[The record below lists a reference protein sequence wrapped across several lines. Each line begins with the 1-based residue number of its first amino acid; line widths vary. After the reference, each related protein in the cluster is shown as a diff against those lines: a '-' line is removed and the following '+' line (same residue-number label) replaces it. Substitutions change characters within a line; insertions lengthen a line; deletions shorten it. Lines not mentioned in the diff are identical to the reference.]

1 MIRQTRRPAPS
12 GVGVHQGAITRI
24 DGTDLYVQLPR
35 VSPDYEYG
43 PCLACEVPTAWAA
56 GQAVL
61 VAFLEGSVDA
71 PAIVCR
77 LA

>member
-1 MIRQTRRPAPS
+1 VIRPNRPAAT
-12 GVGVHQGAITRI
+12 GGGVHQGVITRV

-35 VSPDYEYG
+35 VSPDLEYG

-56 GQAVL
+56 GQQVL
-61 VAFLEGSVDA
+61 VAFVESRVDE